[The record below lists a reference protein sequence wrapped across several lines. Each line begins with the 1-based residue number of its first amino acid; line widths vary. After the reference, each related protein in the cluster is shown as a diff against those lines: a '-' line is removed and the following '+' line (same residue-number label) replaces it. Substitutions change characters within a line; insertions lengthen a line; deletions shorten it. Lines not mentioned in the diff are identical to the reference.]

1 MYAAAGSEAAFVDAV
16 LQKFH
21 EEEYFYTLR
30 PPALGRDPVDR
41 FLFDTRQGFC
51 EHYASAFA
59 VMMRAVGIPTRLV
72 LGNQGGELNPV
83 GHYQIV
89 RQAEAHARTEVWHQG
104 IGWWRVD
111 PTAAVAPERI
121 DSGMS
126 GSMFDGTA
134 AAWGL
139 SAPSRLLHKLSLS
152 WDALNTQ
159 WNEWVL
165 GYGPENQDRFMQWLG
180 MQKPDWQKMLL
191 TLLGLVLGIVL
202 LVSLL
207 LARRYRAPRPDR
219 AAILYQG
226 FVRKSGVPLRT
237 GETPVAFAARARTMS
252 AIDASV
258 IDDITSDYL
267 VARYG
272 RPDPIALRRLEQRIR
287 QLHQRQ

>member
-1 MYAAAGSEAAFVDAV
+1 
-16 LQKFH
+16 
-21 EEEYFYTLR
+21 
-30 PPALGRDPVDR
+30 
-41 FLFDTRQGFC
+41 
-51 EHYASAFA
+51 
-59 VMMRAVGIPTRLV
+59 
-72 LGNQGGELNPV
+72 
-83 GHYQIV
+83 
-89 RQAEAHARTEVWHQG
+89 
-104 IGWWRVD
+104 
-111 PTAAVAPERI
+111 
-121 DSGMS
+121 
-126 GSMFDGTA
+126 
-134 AAWGL
+134 
-139 SAPSRLLHKLSLS
+139 
-152 WDALNTQ
+152 
-159 WNEWVL
+159 
-165 GYGPENQDRFMQWLG
+165 
-180 MQKPDWQKMLL
+180 MLL